1 MLPRRSQQWLALLA
15 VALTGAACDPPA
27 RSSAWKVERREE
39 RRRQD
44 AVAQPAPTP
53 GAPTP
58 ANARAHTLR
67 IQLEAEPRG
76 LDPLSDPDLAAW
88 WIVMG
93 PVIEPVLRYDPG
105 PTGQPGVLGPGVA
118 SVKATPGAALVR
130 LTIREGAHFSDG
142 QPVTSVDLQYSIDVA
157 RGRARV
163 PARVKRGLSS
173 VTSVSLSGPREV
185 VLVQGG
191 VKTNPGLLRLLADVP
206 VVPAHAY
213 APGAFRERPI
223 GSGPFKVTRWDRGQK
238 VVLDRDPAYWGGA
251 RPEAGRVDHV
261 EWIVEPDGARALM
274 NAARGDLDVIPA
286 LSAAHHPEALTA
298 PGISPDF
305 QPLDLAPAA
314 FEAIVLDASKPP
326 FDDARVRAAV
336 GVAIDRQKIADT
348 FAGGLA
354 RPVTSPVW
362 PGGPIEG
369 PAAPAPPPDLARAG
383 ALLAAAGWLDGDGD
397 GVRERLGARLRTPLL
412 AISDLPDDPER
423 ELIVGALRAI
433 GFVVD
438 VLPGEPGFLESR
450 LKAGGFGAAFLAV
463 RGGPGD
469 DLAPLLGKGP
479 PGGPRA
485 TSPAL
490 DAALDQTLPP
500 AAPEARL
507 DAAARVAAL
516 ITTEWPIVCLT
527 APRPVGL
534 VHRRVRGLVPW
545 GGWFALDGLTLEDP

>member
-1 MLPRRSQQWLALLA
+1 M
-15 VALTGAACDPPA
+15 TAACDPPA
-27 RSSAWKVERREE
+27 RSSAWKVEQREE
-39 RRRQD
+39 RRRLD
-44 AVAQPAPTP
+44 AP
-53 GAPTP
+53 GTQAATTTTGDGA

-76 LDPLSDPDLAAW
+76 LDPLSDPDLGAW

-93 PVIEPVLRYDPG
+93 PVIEPVLRYAPG
-105 PTGQPGVLGPGVA
+105 APGQPGVLGPGVA
-118 SVKATPGAALVR
+118 SVRATPGAALVR
-130 LTIREGAHFSDG
+130 LTIRDGARFQDG

-163 PARVKRGLSS
+163 PARVKRGLAT

-191 VKTNPGLLRLLADVP
+191 VRSNPAVLRMLADVP

-213 APGAFRERPI
+213 APGAFREHPI
-223 GSGPFKVTRWDRGQK
+223 GSGPFKVVRWDRGQK
-238 VVLDRDPAYWGGA
+238 IVLDRDPAYWGGA
-251 RPEAGRVDHV
+251 PPEAGRVDHV

-298 PGISPDF
+298 PGIAPDF

-326 FDDARVRAAV
+326 FDDARVRAAL
-336 GVAIDRQKIADT
+336 GIAIDRQKLVDT
-348 FAGGLA
+348 LSGGLA
-354 RPVTSPVW
+354 RAIAAPVW

-369 PAAPAPPPDLARAG
+369 PAPTVPAPDLTRAG
-383 ALLAAAGWLDGDGD
+383 ALLAAAGWIDGDGD
-397 GVRERLGARLRTPLL
+397 GVRERMGARLRTPLL
-412 AISDLPDDPER
+412 AIADLPDDAER
-423 ELIVGALRAI
+423 DLVVAALRAL

-450 LKAGGFGAAFLAV
+450 LKSGGFGAAFLSV

-469 DLAPLLGKGP
+469 DLAPILGKGP

-485 TSPAL
+485 TSAAL
-490 DAALDQTLPP
+490 DAALDASLPP

-507 DAAARVAAL
+507 EAAARVTEL
-516 ITTEWPIVCLT
+516 VMTEWPIVCLT

-545 GGWFALDGLTLEDP
+545 GGWFALDGITLEDPR